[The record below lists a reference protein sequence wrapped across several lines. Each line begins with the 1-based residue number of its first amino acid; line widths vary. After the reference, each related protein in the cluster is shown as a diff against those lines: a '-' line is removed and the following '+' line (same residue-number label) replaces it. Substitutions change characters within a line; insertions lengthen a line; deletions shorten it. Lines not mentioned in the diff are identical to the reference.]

1 MVSHTIAMSPRHL
14 HTSIGIPSGPI
25 ALPPFQR
32 LSNLRFI
39 DNAMYMCMLTFSVN
53 LYRSQQQLT
62 SISLLFNFSKHIAMH
77 QDGELPPGHI
87 LFEQFAKD
95 HPLITDGLLCTGR
108 TCPKMTDLGRRIL
121 SSAHQDVIEWY
132 YQNLHLGGNFLVSD
146 LVVSEERKL
155 YIRTRASAFSSTENK
170 VRGVL
175 LTLRR
180 LHRHL
185 LPFFLWDRKYAL
197 FVSHLSKFVKSPPR

>member
-1 MVSHTIAMSPRHL
+1 
-14 HTSIGIPSGPI
+14 
-25 ALPPFQR
+25 
-32 LSNLRFI
+32 
-39 DNAMYMCMLTFSVN
+39 
-53 LYRSQQQLT
+53 
-62 SISLLFNFSKHIAMH
+62 MH
-77 QDGELPPGHI
+77 QDGELPHGHI
-87 LFEQFAKD
+87 LLEQFAKD
-95 HPLITDGLLCTGR
+95 HPLITDDLLCTGR

-121 SSAHQDVIEWY
+121 SSAHQDVIESY
-132 YQNLHLGGNFLVSD
+132 YHNLHFGGNFLVSD
-146 LVVSEERKL
+146 LVVSEERRL

-197 FVSHLSKFVKSPPR
+197 FVSHLSKLVKSPPRQIYVSEHAFKKFLEVLYHRFSFAEHMDVHKSHNRSSNKLQQPGLMHGK